1 MAHLLMIDDNPQN
14 QIYLSRIIRL
24 RTKHLFNVAS
34 SGPEGIE
41 QVVAERP
48 DLIFLD
54 LFLPGID
61 GFELFNLLRDH
72 PATHSIPIIIHS
84 AIPLDDITQIR
95 MRRIQCDAFIEF
107 PVEASVLVNTIEKVL
122 QTNRL
127 RTKKWIPPKA

>member
-14 QIYLSRIIRL
+14 QTYLGRIIRL

-41 QVVAERP
+41 QIVAKRP

-61 GFELFNLLRDH
+61 GFELFNLLRNH
-72 PATHSIPIIIHS
+72 PATHSMPIIIHS

-95 MRRIQCDAFIEF
+95 MRRIQCEAFIEF
-107 PVEASVLVNTIEKVL
+107 PVEASVLVHTIGKVL
-122 QTNRL
+122 QRNIL
-127 RTKKWIPPKA
+127 GTKKWVPPKA

>member
-14 QIYLSRIIRL
+14 QRYLGRIIRL
-24 RTKHLFNVAS
+24 RTKHLFYVAS

-41 QVVAERP
+41 QIVAERP

-61 GFELFNLLRDH
+61 GFELFNLLRNH
-72 PATHSIPIIIHS
+72 PTTHSIPIIIHS
-84 AIPLDDITQIR
+84 AIPLDDITLIR

-107 PVEASVLVNTIEKVL
+107 PVEASVLVGTIEKVL
-122 QTNRL
+122 QRNHL
-127 RTKKWIPPKA
+127 GTKKWLPPNA